1 MPVWLASAEDD
12 LKRNIENY
20 AEKDP
25 LTAWRIYEQ
34 VIDRAAIL
42 DAQPGIGRAGR
53 IKGTREFVLTGTPFI
68 LVYREHGKQVEIFRV
83 LHGAQQCPPGKKDEK
98 ME

>member
-1 MPVWLASAEDD
+1 MPVWLASAEND

-53 IKGTREFVLTGTPFI
+53 IKGTREFVLGHPI
-68 LVYREHGKQVEIFRV
+68 YNV
-83 LHGAQQCPPGKKDEK
+83 LSRHMRTVG
-98 ME
+98 

>member
-25 LTAWRIYEQ
+25 LTAWRIYER

-42 DAQPGIGRAGR
+42 DAQPGIGRVGR

-83 LHGAQQCPPGKKDEK
+83 LHGAQQWLPGNKTEK
-98 ME
+98 RV